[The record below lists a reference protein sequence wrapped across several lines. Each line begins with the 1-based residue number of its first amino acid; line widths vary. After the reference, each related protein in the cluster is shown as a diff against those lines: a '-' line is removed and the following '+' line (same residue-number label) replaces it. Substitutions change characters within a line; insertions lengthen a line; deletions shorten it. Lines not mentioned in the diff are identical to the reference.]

1 MSSLVLTLTESN
13 VSVTN
18 NTSDASVA
26 VTVKFTDG
34 WWAAADAGSSMT
46 VTCNG
51 TSKTLKFGAY
61 NIGVNGSKN
70 LGSVKFTGIKHN
82 ADGSKSVSAS
92 ASWTVPFSGGYK
104 VSGSAS
110 KTLTKI
116 PRASSISSISGS
128 TLGSAITVNITRLSS
143 DFTHKVTYK
152 LGSITRTYTGQTTS
166 CTFTPPLSDAAQ
178 IPKATSA
185 SASISVQTYSGSTAV
200 GSAVTKSFS
209 LNVPASVVPSINIPS
224 ISRVDH
230 EVPSSWGIYVKGISG
245 ANISISGAGI
255 HGSTISTYEISGSY
269 SAKSSSLSIEK
280 LNQPGTNTFTGT
292 VTDSRGRKASAT
304 TSITVLDYT
313 PPTVSLKVERCN
325 ADGTSNTE
333 GAYVKAIAVYSIS
346 SLNGKNSIKSKK
358 IQIQSYTNT
367 AFTSGSAVIMGG
379 ALSPDLSYIAT
390 ITIEDALGKIAET
403 QTTVPTGAVTLD
415 FKSGGKGIAFGKVAE
430 SESIVDSAWS
440 IRTAGSLFTAGKTS
454 VSDKKSGIV
463 LSSGTMSL
471 CANSPY
477 IDFYYQN
484 ATSKTSTIKEASS
497 GHLSVNGAELYS
509 NSIKCSNWFRS
520 SGTTGWYSETYGGG
534 IYMKDTTWVRV
545 YNGKGFYCEGALQ
558 AAGKMTANGGLSV
571 AGTINGSAFKCG
583 YVSITPVAN
592 TPTKIHISTSFSGTP
607 RICVTANSTVI
618 GTTVKGASIANQN
631 STGFDIYI
639 NRSNTTATSV
649 NWIAVVG

>member
-18 NTSDASVA
+18 NTSDVSVA

-367 AFTSGSAVIMGG
+367 AFTSGR
-379 ALSPDLSYIAT
+379 
-390 ITIEDALGKIAET
+390 
-403 QTTVPTGAVTLD
+403 
-415 FKSGGKGIAFGKVAE
+415 KGIAFGKVAE

>member
-13 VSVTN
+13 ISVTN
-18 NTSDASVA
+18 NTSDVSVA

-82 ADGSKSVSAS
+82 SDGSKSVSAS

-104 VSGSAS
+104 VSGSAT

-116 PRASSISSISGS
+116 PRASSISSISGN
-128 TLGSAITVNITRLSS
+128 TLGSAVTVNITRLSS

-152 LGSITRTYTGQTTS
+152 LGSITRSYSGQTTS

-200 GSAVTKSFS
+200 GAAVTKSFP
-209 LNVPASVVPSINIPS
+209 LNVPASVVPSINPLNI
-224 ISRVDH
+224 IRVD

-280 LNQPGTNTFTGT
+280 LYQPGTNTFIGT
-292 VTDSRGRKASAT
+292 ITDSRGRKASASA
-304 TSITVLDYT
+304 SITVLDYT

-325 ADGTSNTE
+325 ADGTPNTE
-333 GAYVKAIAVYSIS
+333 GTYVKATAVYSIS

-367 AFTSGSAVIMGG
+367 AFTSGSAVVMGG

-390 ITIEDALGKIAET
+390 ITIEDALGKKAET

-430 SESIVDSAWS
+430 TDSIVDSAWP
-440 IRTAGSLFTAGKTS
+440 IRTAESLFTAGKTS
-454 VSDKKSGIV
+454 VGDKKSGIV
-463 LSSGTMSL
+463 LSSGAMSL

-484 ATSKTSTIKEASS
+484 AAVKTSTIKEASS

-509 NSIKCSNWFRS
+509 NTIKCSNWLRS
-520 SGTTGWYSETYGGG
+520 SGTTGWYNETYGGG
-534 IYMKDTTWVRV
+534 IHMTDSAWVRV
-545 YNGKGFYCEGALQ
+545 YNGKGFYCGGELQ
-558 AAGKMTANGGLSV
+558 AVGKLTANGGLSV

-631 STGFDIYI
+631 NTGFDIYI

>member
-1 MSSLVLTLTESN
+1 MSSLALTLTESN

-18 NTSDASVA
+18 NTSDVSVA

-51 TSKTLKFGAY
+51 SSKTLKFGAY
-61 NIGVNGSKN
+61 NIGANGSKN

-82 ADGSKSVSAS
+82 SDGSKSVSAS

-104 VSGSAS
+104 VSGSAT

-128 TLGSAITVNITRLSS
+128 TLGSSVTVNIARLSS

-166 CTFTPPLSDAAQ
+166 CTFTPPLSDATQ

-185 SASISVQTYSGSTAV
+185 AASVSVQTYSGSTAI
-200 GSAVTKSFS
+200 GSAVSKSFT
-209 LNVPASVVPSINIPS
+209 LNVPASILPTIQTPS
-224 ISRVDH
+224 ISRIDH
-230 EVPSSWGIYVKGISG
+230 GVPSSWGIYVKGISG

-269 SAKSSSLSIEK
+269 SAKSSSLSIDK
-280 LNQPGTNTFTGT
+280 LNLPGTNTFTGI
-292 VTDSRGRKASAT
+292 VTDSRGRKASAS
-304 TSITVLDYT
+304 TSITVVDYIA
-313 PPTVSLKVERCN
+313 PTVSLNVERCN

-333 GAYVKAIAVYSIS
+333 GTYVKATAVYTIS
-346 SLNGKNSIKSKK
+346 SVNGKNSIKSKT
-358 IQIQSYTNT
+358 IEIQSYKNT
-367 AFTSGSAVIMGG
+367 AFTSGSAVVIGG

-390 ITIEDALGKIAET
+390 VSIEDALGKKAET

-415 FKSGGKGIAFGKVAE
+415 FKSGGKGIAFGKV
-430 SESIVDSAWS
+430 SESDNMVDSAWS

-454 VSDKKSGIV
+454 ATDKKSGIV
-463 LSSGTMSL
+463 LSSGAMSL

-477 IDFYYQN
+477 IDFFYQN
-484 ATSKTSTIKEASS
+484 AAAKTSTIKEASS

-509 NSIKCSNWFRS
+509 NSIKCSNWLRS
-520 SGTTGWYSETYGGG
+520 SGSTGWYNETHGGG
-534 IYMKDTTWVRV
+534 IYMTDDTWVKV
-545 YNGKGFYCEGALQ
+545 YNGKGFYCGGAVQ
-558 AAGKMTANGGLSV
+558 TAGKLTANSGLSV
-571 AGTINGSAFKCG
+571 AGSINGSAFKCG
-583 YVSITPVAN
+583 YVTITPVAN
-592 TPTKIHISTSFSGTP
+592 TPTKIHVSTSFSGTP
-607 RICVTANSTVI
+607 RVCLTANSSVI
-618 GTTVKGASIANQN
+618 GTTVKGASAANL
-631 STGFDIYI
+631 SATGFDIYI

-649 NWIAVVG
+649 GWIAVVG